1 METRSWWNRYGSQA
15 TLLGLAILAA
25 WLVRQTQGAALYE
38 MYYWISR
45 PFHQANSVVAEQ
57 EKAVRQIEPRIS
69 QLEAEVQE
77 LSQQNQKLQELLK
90 YTTSKNKNQAPGIVA
105 PVIGRSSD
113 YWWKQIIIGRGS
125 QDGIK
130 EDYIVATPGGLVGRV
145 LSVTPNTSKVMLL
158 SDPMSRIGVTISRS
172 RNMGFLKGNATD
184 KGVMEFFESDPNVK
198 VGDIVTTST
207 YSQIVPAGLA
217 VGKVASVDMN
227 KAPAPEAIIE
237 FFAPI
242 SSLEWVVVYP
252 NTKTKIEQKKQQ
264 NPL

>member
-1 METRSWWNRYGSQA
+1 METRSWWNRYGSQV
-15 TLLGLAILAA
+15 TLVGLAILAA

-45 PFHQANSVVAEQ
+45 PFQQASSTFTEQ
-57 EKAVRQIEPRIS
+57 EKTVRQIEPRIS

-77 LSQQNQKLQELLK
+77 LTRQNQKLQELLNYK
-90 YTTSKNKNQAPGIVA
+90 SSKRKNKEQGIVA

-125 QDGIK
+125 RDGVK
-130 EDYIVATPGGLVGRV
+130 VNHIVATPGGLVGRV
-145 LSVTPNTSKVMLL
+145 VSVTASSSKIMMI

-172 RNMGFLKGNATD
+172 RNMGFLKGNATE

-198 VGDIVTTST
+198 VGDVVVTSA
-207 YSQIVPAGLA
+207 YSQIVPAGWA
-217 VGKVASVDMN
+217 IGKVASVDMN
-227 KAPAPEAIIE
+227 KAPAPEAVIE

-242 SSLEWVVVYP
+242 SALEWVVVYP
-252 NTKTKIEQKKQQ
+252 NPEIKPEQK
-264 NPL
+264 

>member
-45 PFHQANSVVAEQ
+45 PFQQASSTITEQ
-57 EKAVRQIEPRIS
+57 EKVVRQIEPRIS

-77 LSQQNQKLQELLK
+77 LSQQNQKLQELLN
-90 YTTSKNKNQAPGIVA
+90 YTSSKNKKQAPGIVA
-105 PVIGRSSD
+105 PVIGRSAD

-125 QDGIK
+125 RDGIK
-130 EDYIVATPGGLVGRV
+130 ANDIIVTPGGLVGRV
-145 LSVTPNTSKVMLL
+145 LSVTPNTSKIMLI

-172 RNMGFLKGNATD
+172 RNMGFLKGNSTEN
-184 KGVMEFFESDPNVK
+184 GVMEFFESDPNVK
-198 VGDIVTTST
+198 VGDKVVTSA

-227 KAPAPEAIIE
+227 KAPAPEAVIE

-242 SSLEWVVVYP
+242 SSLEWVIVYP
-252 NTKTKIEQKKQQ
+252 NSETKSRQ
-264 NPL
+264 N